1 MAGQTV
7 DSEYAVP
14 PEPELRRRE
23 VEPKGVIRKNLKI
36 LLFLGASAVVVIA
49 ALVSSS
55 SGRKAPSQSSTAQ
68 HEPPQPA
75 IQDSTDNNVQD
86 LKNQLAIERQKE
98 AQTAAQQTPGT
109 ALPNG
114 TPAQQ
119 TAAAADYPTGQSAVC
134 TPGQPCSQQLNA
146 SMQ

>member
-14 PEPELRRRE
+14 PEPELRRHE
-23 VEPKGVIRKNLKI
+23 AEPKGVIRKNLKV

-49 ALVSSS
+49 ALVSA
-55 SGRKAPSQSSTAQ
+55 SGRKAASQSSREQ

-75 IQDSTDNNVQD
+75 LQDTTDNNVQD

-98 AQTAAQQTPGT
+98 AQAAAPQTPGT
-109 ALPNG
+109 SLQSP
-114 TPAQQ
+114 TLAQQ
-119 TAAAADYPTGQSAVC
+119 TAAAAYGPTGQSAMC
-134 TPGQPCSQQLNA
+134 TPGQPCSQQRTD